1 MPRFQL
7 ALVSDAPER
16 TKAAL
21 ERAGIETLAPFWFV
35 PGSSADRIQIEPRMT
50 VVVEAASEEAAVS
63 HVREAVGED
72 CDIQPNSR

>member
-7 ALVSDAPER
+7 ALVSDTPER

-35 PGSSADRIQIEPRMT
+35 PGSPDDRIEIEPRMT
-50 VVVEAASEEAAVS
+50 VVLEAASQEAAVS
-63 HVREAVGED
+63 HVRDAVGDD
-72 CDIQPNSR
+72 CEIQPDSR